1 MSALITEMNNKP
13 NRSIRKVKLDIAA
26 AKRAMDATT
35 RGTPERDAAFLRFVD
50 LQKELGA
57 IELRALGI
65 EPVV

>member
-1 MSALITEMNNKP
+1 MKETNNKP